1 MNHKMRIEI
10 LNAKADHA
18 PAVAY
23 TGRTAFREAFGHL
36 FNSRLELEDYLEYT
50 YGVEKIAC
58 SINKENNVY
67 FLAVV
72 DGLPA
77 GFAKVK
83 KHSLNDQL
91 DSVFQAELQKLYV
104 MKRYHGLGIGHALL
118 DKVRNLVESFEPD
131 CLWLDTLMSNERAI
145 RFYERNG
152 FKKSGKHYFTIGS
165 QTFEYYLL
173 SMPVAVTYSS

>member
-1 MNHKMRIEI
+1 MKKQMRIEI
-10 LNAKADHA
+10 IKAKAHNA
-18 PAVAY
+18 PAIAY
-23 TGRTAFREAFGHL
+23 AGRTAFREAFAHL
-36 FNSRLELEDYLEYT
+36 FNSRLELEEYLEYT

-83 KHSLNDQL
+83 KHSLNEQL
-91 DSVFQAELQKLYV
+91 DSVFQAELQKLYL
-104 MKRYHGLGIGHALL
+104 MSQYHGLGIGQALL
-118 DKVRNLVESFEPD
+118 DKVKRLVESFEPD
-131 CLWLDTLMSNERAI
+131 CLWLDTHVSNERAI

-152 FKKSGKHYFTIGS
+152 FKKSGKHHFTIGS

-173 SMPVAVTYSS
+173 AMPIAVAYSS